1 VQTASVSPAANID
14 PSTPIDFCPKFP
26 LSLMLAWSRSA
37 KLGLLPKRPVSL
49 LQPVPPPARKDSED
63 EDLEYV
69 ENPFE
74 DGPGERK

>member
-1 VQTASVSPAANID
+1 MPGLV
-14 PSTPIDFCPKFP
+14 
-26 LSLMLAWSRSA
+26 SA

-49 LQPVPPPARKDSED
+49 LQPVAPPARRDSED

-74 DGPGERK
+74 VEARK